1 MAFQHPALLRVNG
14 KVYIMEY
21 EDTITVARTGKV
33 PSNAKKYD
41 NQPAAER
48 ALKEME

>member
-1 MAFQHPALLRVNG
+1 MTFKHPALLRVNG

-21 EDTITVARTGKV
+21 DDTTQAARTGKV
-33 PSNAKKYD
+33 PANAKQYD

-48 ALKEME
+48 ALAEME